1 MLIAKNLNPFS
12 LNKKITDKTN
22 QAMVNM
28 LSEECIPPEFFKY
41 IREEQNFMYLN
52 GSDVNHPRV
61 LEIVGN
67 FIDQGKEKFRVLQEF
82 LYRYKDIYQYIYS
95 HVFPE
100 IYTTSE
106 KRGFNLRSYFHRLFK
121 AYPDKQMIRHP
132 PAKKSKI

>member
-1 MLIAKNLNPFS
+1 MKFTSFILLLGIALSCNAQQS
-12 LNKKITDKTN
+12 KKIFTYEN
-22 QAMVNM
+22 FEA
-28 LSEECIPPEFFKY
+28 EFFKY

-67 FIDQGKEKFRVLQEF
+67 FIDQGKENFRVLQEF